1 MSTFPGRTWPRVSI
15 ITPSFNQAVYLEQT
29 IQSVLSQDYPN
40 LEYIIIDGGSNDGSV
55 DIIRRYA
62 NKLAYWVS
70 RKDNGQAEAI
80 NEGFER
86 ATGQYIAWLNSDDL
100 YLPGCI
106 HKAVEVFE
114 ANPVAGLVYG
124 QVEVINETGTR
135 IGAFRPF
142 TYHFDDLLALRII
155 IPQQAAFFRADLLRQ
170 IGFLRTDLHYALDHE
185 LFIRLG
191 ANAPVAS
198 FHDVVAQYR
207 ISEINK
213 GATQRSGWASEF
225 VKILDDHFARPG
237 ISTKNKKT
245 AYAGAFYRGACNLLD
260 DENFS
265 QARAWFIK
273 AMEADSSLLRSPGYW
288 RNYLRTFLGQQ
299 GNQFYLQMKIWLA
312 KIGLINVEYDW
323 WTALKLSRKTNE

>member
-1 MSTFPGRTWPRVSI
+1 MSTSPEPTWPRVSI
-15 ITPSFNQAVYLEQT
+15 ITPSFNQAAYLEQT
-29 IQSVLSQDYPN
+29 IQSVLAQDYPN
-40 LEYIIIDGGSNDGSV
+40 LEYIIIDGGSEDGAV

-62 NKLAYWVS
+62 SQLAYWVS

-106 HKAVEVFE
+106 RKAIDMFE
-114 ANPVAGLVYG
+114 ANPGAGLVYG
-124 QVEVINETGTR
+124 QVEVINEKGAR

-142 TYHFDDLLALRII
+142 TYRFEDLLALRII

-185 LFIRLG
+185 LFVRLG
-191 ANAPVAS
+191 AHAPVAS
-198 FHDVVAQYR
+198 FDKVVAQYR

-213 GATQRSGWASEF
+213 GATQRSSWASEF
-225 VKILDDHFARPG
+225 VKILDDYFARPG
-237 ISTKNKKT
+237 VPTGNKRA
-245 AYAGAFYRGACNLLD
+245 AYAGAYYRGGCNLLD

-273 AMEADSSLLRSPGYW
+273 AMQADSSLLRSPGYW
-288 RNYLRTFLGQQ
+288 RNYLRTFFGEP
-299 GNQFYLQMKIWLA
+299 GNRFYSWLKVWMA
-312 KIGLINVEYDW
+312 QKGLLNIEYDW
-323 WTALKLSRKTNE
+323 WTALRLSHEKKE